1 MKRTDGGNVVLTKKR
16 SRNMSDSDDKAGE
29 EEAAVAVRDWFH
41 SWKAAVAARDWF
53 HSWKASSSALLTENK
68 ALLFKGSS
76 L

>member
-16 SRNMSDSDDKAGE
+16 SRNMSDSDKAGE
-29 EEAAVAVRDWFH
+29 EEAAVRDWFH
-41 SWKAAVAARDWF
+41 KWKAAVPARDWF

-68 ALLFKGSS
+68 APLFKGSS